1 MRIAFNKLM
10 VSGAGAQLLAQ
21 RLLLGV
27 LLSAAMLSIQVG
39 AGIDAVQASFLQ
51 RWGAAAQPRFDAWR
65 KLLPT
70 LTDLGDT
77 ERLKRVNSFV
87 NQQVQFSE
95 DTAVWGQTDYWAT
108 PVETL
113 GRGAGDCED
122 FAIAK

>member
-10 VSGAGAQLLAQ
+10 VSGAGNLLPVQ
-21 RLLLGV
+21 RLLLWG

-39 AGIDAVQASFLQ
+39 AGIDTVQASFLQ

-77 ERLKRVNSFV
+77 ERLSASTVS
-87 NQQVQFSE
+87 
-95 DTAVWGQTDYWAT
+95 
-108 PVETL
+108 
-113 GRGAGDCED
+113 
-122 FAIAK
+122 